1 MGRIIVQT
9 SVTNPVGGG
18 KSIRCGMLVDTR
30 AGALVLPAAWRE
42 RLGRFA
48 RSEPVEL
55 QTASQEVIR
64 GEACGPV
71 EVRIEGFRPVWNE
84 VVFLNMEPDD
94 NGRFEPLL
102 GYVVL
107 EQAQAAVDTLGH
119 RLVPVRYIDMKT
131 LRAGGRD

>member
-1 MGRIIVQT
+1 M
-9 SVTNPVGGG
+9 
-18 KSIRCGMLVDTR
+18 
-30 AGALVLPAAWRE
+30 
-42 RLGRFA
+42 
-48 RSEPVEL
+48 EL

-84 VVFLNMEPDD
+84 VVFLNMEPDAS
-94 NGRFEPLL
+94 GRFEPLL

-119 RLVPVRYIDMKT
+119 RLVPVRYIDMKP
-131 LRAGGRD
+131 LRAGRRD